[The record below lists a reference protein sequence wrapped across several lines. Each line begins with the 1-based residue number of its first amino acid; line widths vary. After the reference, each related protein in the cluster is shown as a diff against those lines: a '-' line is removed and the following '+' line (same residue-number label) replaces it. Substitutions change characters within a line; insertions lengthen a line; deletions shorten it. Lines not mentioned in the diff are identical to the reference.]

1 VIEHP
6 DIGNI
11 LPLDGKDTAG
21 KPIRGFKISLSR
33 SGWLI
38 YDEPAAREM
47 HKMLA
52 EMIAK
57 WDAPNAPVSVGDKPS
72 APVDCSALDTMR
84 DDNQFLASMMLIKF
98 APTNYCLS
106 SQERKRLDDC
116 YKRAFA
122 KPNAPRQP

>member
-1 VIEHP
+1 MIEHP

-57 WDAPNAPVSVGDKPS
+57 WDAPNAPREGR
-72 APVDCSALDTMR
+72 AAARTLDADVR
-84 DDNQFLASMMLIKF
+84 
-98 APTNYCLS
+98 
-106 SQERKRLDDC
+106 QEVTHG
-116 YKRAFA
+116 
-122 KPNAPRQP
+122 

>member
-1 VIEHP
+1 MSEHS

-11 LPLDGKDTAG
+11 LPLDGKDTDG

-57 WDAPNAPVSVGDKPS
+57 WDAPNAEAVPRRGEEQK
-72 APVDCSALDTMR
+72 DC
-84 DDNQFLASMMLIKF
+84 ASRHAAMKQDGWKNCWWCHKSLI
-98 APTNYCLS
+98 TT
-106 SQERKRLDDC
+106 D
-116 YKRAFA
+116 A
-122 KPNAPRQP
+122 KGATP